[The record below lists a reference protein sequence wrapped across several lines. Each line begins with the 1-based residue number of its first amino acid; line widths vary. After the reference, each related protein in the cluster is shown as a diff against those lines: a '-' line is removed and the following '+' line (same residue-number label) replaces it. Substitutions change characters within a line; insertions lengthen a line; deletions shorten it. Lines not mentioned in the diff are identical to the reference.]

1 MRQKGIPLWPF
12 LAPHKLSLS
21 FKSFI
26 QMFLVQVCRISY
38 RPHLTK
44 LCNCNLATLKCSLN
58 GISSAVSTQSAKRND
73 QKMFSTMSVVQI
85 FLWRD
90 RVGFQ
95 SQIHLNWRR
104 QILLSRYS
112 SCYAAIREGS
122 QRTNWTEL
130 QFANSSQS
138 TSWRWRA
145 WPITRRVTGSTWC
158 RSVQFSSSAVTPF
171 LSAFDHAPIP
181 NTYVLARFACVL
193 KLRQNGAGAQQIS
206 IDS

>member
-1 MRQKGIPLWPF
+1 MPNFISP
-12 LAPHKLSLS
+12 S
-21 FKSFI
+21 FDKI
-26 QMFLVQVCRISY
+26 M
-38 RPHLTK
+38 
-44 LCNCNLATLKCSLN
+44 NCNLATSKCSLN
-58 GISSAVSTQSAKRND
+58 GISSVVSTQSAKRND

-90 RVGFQ
+90 RVGVQ

-112 SCYAAIREGS
+112 SCYAAIRECS

-138 TSWRWRA
+138 TSWRWQA

-158 RSVQFSSSAVTPF
+158 RSVQLSSVRPLWPPF
-171 LSAFDHAPIP
+171 LSAFGRAPIP

>member
-21 FKSFI
+21 CKSFI

-58 GISSAVSTQSAKRND
+58 GMSSVVSMQSVKRND
-73 QKMFSTMSVVQI
+73 QKMFSTNSVVQI

-158 RSVQFSSSAVTPF
+158 RSVQFVRCDPPF
-171 LSAFDHAPIP
+171 YPHSVVLRFRIRMFSLGLHVSWNYVKTAPVLSR
-181 NTYVLARFACVL
+181 YR
-193 KLRQNGAGAQQIS
+193 S
-206 IDS
+206 IAN